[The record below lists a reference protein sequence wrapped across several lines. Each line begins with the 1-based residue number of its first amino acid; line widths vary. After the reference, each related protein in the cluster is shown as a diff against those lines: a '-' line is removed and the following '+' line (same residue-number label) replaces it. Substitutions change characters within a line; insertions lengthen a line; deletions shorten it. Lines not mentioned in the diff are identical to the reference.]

1 MPNWC
6 YNYLDIS
13 GDETLIAD
21 IKRQLNKPFVKTH
34 DSWNA
39 TTGNMELSQT
49 QYSNPVF
56 AFHNIYNHI
65 QDGVSDEEYI
75 KQPDFNQPLEES
87 LMFRGNSWYDW
98 NVRNWGTKWDVAVN
112 DNDKYPDTELYED
125 TDNSL
130 GYKFN
135 TAWSPPIEAITK
147 LSILYP
153 TVNFNLSYEEE
164 TGWGGEVTLLNG
176 FITTVEEYDNK
187 CRDCD
192 SLNTLE
198 YCENDCG
205 EICSACNYMGEADLD
220 CVADCDVHKIYLTEE
235 FVPDYRLEKQ

>member
-49 QYSNPVF
+49 QYSNP
-56 AFHNIYNHI
+56 
-65 QDGVSDEEYI
+65 
-75 KQPDFNQPLEES
+75 
-87 LMFRGNSWYDW
+87 
-98 NVRNWGTKWDVAVN
+98 
-112 DNDKYPDTELYED
+112 PDTELYED

-147 LSILYP
+147 LSEQYP
-153 TVNFNLSYEEE
+153 SLEMNLSYEEE